1 MCKLLYKTM
10 SEDKLFAGAAIRRVR
25 RSAGLTQ
32 AAMASALGIS
42 PSYFNLIER
51 GQRPLSAMLIVRL
64 AERFAFDPASLMHD
78 DRTGG
83 VAAMRR
89 RLADPR
95 FADLGIDAQE
105 VEDWL
110 ATAPGLATA
119 FARLYDL
126 ADHALSSPND
136 DEPPVLKSVRRE
148 IERWSNHFADLD
160 GRAEALA
167 DELRLAHPEV
177 YVAIGDRLRARHQI
191 AMRILPI
198 DVMPDRLRRVDLHA
212 RQLQLSEM
220 LRPASRTFEAAV
232 LLVQIE
238 LRDEIDALAAG
249 AALADRAA
257 TRLFRRHLAGYA
269 AAALMMPYQRFLR
282 ACEATGYDFAI
293 LERRFSAGFEQV
305 AHRLTTLQ
313 RVGARG
319 LPFFMLRIDRAGQVS
334 KRYAGSSGSPLVESD
349 GRCPLWNAH
358 AAFARPGEMLADR
371 VELEDGSRWLS
382 FSRSIEGPGRDVD
395 GRRARFAVV
404 LGVEERMASAL
415 NFAHSAMERLAP
427 IGLGCARCLRSGCV
441 QRAVPPAGRALSVNE
456 RERGV
461 SAFSFVDG

>member
-1 MCKLLYKTM
+1 M
-10 SEDKLFAGAAIRRVR
+10 SEDKLFAGPAIRRVR
-25 RSAGLTQ
+25 RGAGLTQ
-32 AAMASALGIS
+32 TAMANALGIS

-51 GQRPLSAMLIVRL
+51 GQRPLSAMLVVRL
-64 AERFAFDPASLMHD
+64 AERFGFDPASLAHD
-78 DRTGG
+78 DRVGG

-95 FADLGIDAQE
+95 FADLGIDAGE
-105 VEDWL
+105 IEEWL
-110 ATAPGLATA
+110 SSAPGLATA

-126 ADHALSSPND
+126 EDHGPVSAED

-160 GRAEALA
+160 ARAEALA

-177 YVAIGDRLRARHQI
+177 YVAIGDRLRSRHQLAI
-191 AMRILPI
+191 RILPV

-232 LLVQIE
+232 LLAQVE

-249 AALADRAA
+249 AALSDRAA

-269 AAALMMPYQRFLR
+269 AAAMIMPYQRFLR

-334 KRYAGSSGSPLVESD
+334 KRYAGSSASPLVESH
-349 GRCPLWNAH
+349 GRCPLWNVH

-371 VELEDGSRWLS
+371 LELEDGSRWLS
-382 FSRSIEGPGRDVD
+382 FARSIEGPARDVD

-404 LGVEERMASAL
+404 VGVEERMASAL
-415 NFAHSAMERLAP
+415 NFAHSALDRLAP
-427 IGLGCARCLRSGCV
+427 IGLGCTRCLRVGCV
-441 QRAVPPAGRALSVNE
+441 QRSAPPKGRPLAVNE
-456 RERGV
+456 RERGT
-461 SAFSFVDG
+461 SAFSFTDG